1 MPRHSQPSQPI
12 SSAQPRLPK
21 SLHEHTILPGSEV
34 HCLAAGEFPPL
45 AFSGK
50 RIGSWLDVS
59 CADVVRV
66 RTKIVLRLGQCEA
79 CQDAVHPGLCT

>member
-1 MPRHSQPSQPI
+1 MPRHSRPSQRTFSTQPH
-12 SSAQPRLPK
+12 SSRC
-21 SLHEHTILPGSEV
+21 SLTNTILPGAEV

-50 RIGSWLDVS
+50 QIGSWLDVS
-59 CADVVRV
+59 CTDVVRV
-66 RTKIVLRLGQCEA
+66 RAKIVLRLGQCEA